1 MTHGTGRVG
10 HKKEPEMARRHT
22 ATTACRRAVL
32 SRLGILDRLRKLGID
47 SLGRQLLQLFFWIT
61 HRKLFA
67 ICSAPRVGHRP
78 RMPPAHPLP
87 DPFGRGHT
95 LSEPCNRAPS
105 LSAFQ
110 HRDWR
115 CKQRHH
121 SCLAAA
127 TPGPRRSCD
136 RLFLSMPFREALD
149 VVTQPSR
156 RLDIA
161 HKARHTCP
169 STRSR
174 KQSTN
179 KRHRSLSDVEGFM
192 AYYV

>member
-47 SLGRQLLQLFFWIT
+47 SLGRQLLQLFFG
-61 HRKLFA
+61 
-67 ICSAPRVGHRP
+67 S
-78 RMPPAHPLP
+78 RMENCL
-87 DPFGRGHT
+87 
-95 LSEPCNRAPS
+95 
-105 LSAFQ
+105 LSARHRALGTGRVCRPHILCLIPLDEDIPFLSHATARRLCRRSNIEIGVASSDITLALLQQ
-110 HRDWR
+110 HRVLGDP
-115 CKQRHH
+115 
-121 SCLAAA
+121 A
-127 TPGPRRSCD
+127 TVCSYPCHFGSPRRCYTAQQ
-136 RLFLSMPFREALD
+136 EARH
-149 VVTQPSR
+149 S
-156 RLDIA
+156 